1 MSRLHSRGLRP
12 HLPWLTLRRRLVLRS
27 TLTRIALLRSDMLH
41 SRVVLSHEL
50 LLLLGLLLS
59 LLLSLRM
66 LLLSLLHLILS
77 KLRADVRRQVY
88 LKPLGVS
95 LHSSHLLRGHSLV
108 PAMRESHHPILLL
121 LLHHLLV
128 LLVLLAHHCLALLL
142 GLHCKRG
149 VLRNCVVRV

>member
-12 HLPWLTLRRRLVLRS
+12 HLPWLTLRRLLVLRS
-27 TLTRIALLRSDMLH
+27 TLTRIALLRSNMLH

-66 LLLSLLHLILS
+66 LLSLLHLILS

-88 LKPLGVS
+88 LEPLGVS

-128 LLVLLAHHCLALLL
+128 LLVLAHHCLALLL
-142 GLHCKRG
+142 GLHSKRG
-149 VLRNCVVRV
+149 VLRNCVVWV